1 MDLSNS
7 LPSSVMTFAEVIRY
21 SELHP
26 AGNDPI
32 FVRLREIAEIVVD
45 ADPTAKSVYD
55 YQDNLEDLEREI
67 RDLRCEVDTWEN
79 DHREKCDELEST
91 LNELKSLRLDMDNNA
106 IIPLF
111 KKEREALRAEIYDLN
126 QANLKLSKDS
136 EKYRNEIRSLKQQVK
151 DWEEKY
157 LTWSA
162 ISG

>member
-1 MDLSNS
+1 MNLTNS
-7 LPSSVMTFAEVIRY
+7 LPSSVMTFAEIIRF

-32 FVRLREIAEIVVD
+32 IVRLREIAELVVD
-45 ADPTAKSVYD
+45 ADPTAKSIYD
-55 YQDNLEDLEREI
+55 YQDNIEDLEREI
-67 RDLRCEVDTWEN
+67 RDLRYDIDSWEN
-79 DHREKCDELEST
+79 DHREKCEELEST
-91 LNELKSLRLDMDNNA
+91 LNELKSIRLDMDNDA

-111 KKEREALRAEIYDLN
+111 KREREALRAEIYDLN
-126 QANLKLSKDS
+126 QNIKQLNRDAERS
-136 EKYRNEIRSLKQQVK
+136 RNEIRSLKQTVK

>member
-1 MDLSNS
+1 MNLTNS
-7 LPSSVMTFAEVIRY
+7 LPSSVMTFAEIIRF

-32 FVRLREIAEIVVD
+32 FVRLREIAEIVAN
-45 ADPTAKSVYD
+45 ADPTSKSVYD
-55 YQDNLEDLEREI
+55 YNEAIDELNREVV
-67 RDLRCEVDTWEN
+67 DLRSEIDTWEM
-79 DHREKCDELEST
+79 DHREKCEELEST
-91 LNELKSLRLDMDNNA
+91 LNELKSIRLDMDNDA

-111 KKEREALRAEIYDLN
+111 KREREALRAEIYDLN
-126 QANLKLSKDS
+126 QNIKQLNQDAERS
-136 EKYRNEIRSLKQQVK
+136 RNEIRALKQTVK